1 MVKKIIGIIAA
12 LAIVAL
18 VVMTALGAG
27 SYKSMLPEDLFSGS
41 SQSDME
47 QVVEQTEATTTDAEP
62 SAE

>member
-27 SYKSMLPEDLFSGS
+27 SYRSMLPEDLFSGS
-41 SQSDME
+41 SQSD
-47 QVVEQTEATTTDAEP
+47 VEQSEATTTDAEP
-62 SAE
+62 LAE